1 MRERY
6 SKKISEGSE
15 EFERYLQTI
24 NRQIK
29 DIEKLVNEFS
39 SFARMP
45 RPIMKSLDINK
56 LILRSFDLA
65 KMSSKN
71 KMNLQNISKETNI
84 KGDEEQ
90 LNRVFINLLKNSEE
104 ALNEKRSKIRDFQG
118 KINVEISSNNHYIVV
133 SISDNGSGIP
143 DIKKAMNPYYTTKL
157 KGTGLG
163 LPIVNKIIS
172 EHSGDLS
179 IINNKNKEGLTI
191 IIKLPKNYE

>member
-45 RPIMKSLDINK
+45 RPIMKRLDINK
-56 LILRSFDLA
+56 LILRSFDLL

-71 KMNLQNISKETNI
+71 KMNLQNIK
-84 KGDEEQ
+84 
-90 LNRVFINLLKNSEE
+90 
-104 ALNEKRSKIRDFQG
+104 
-118 KINVEISSNNHYIVV
+118 
-133 SISDNGSGIP
+133 
-143 DIKKAMNPYYTTKL
+143 
-157 KGTGLG
+157 
-163 LPIVNKIIS
+163 
-172 EHSGDLS
+172 
-179 IINNKNKEGLTI
+179 
-191 IIKLPKNYE
+191 